1 MGLDIKGTRGLLYAN
16 QNGANFSR
24 TAMIGRQEL
33 HLNVAA
39 LARNL
44 RDFGFS
50 AAAKDAARLLSEER
64 GYAEPFLRVLGASEI
79 VSFDASDFEGAS
91 CIHDFNLPIDKTFSA
106 SFTVVLECGSLEHIF
121 NFPQAISNCMEMVQ
135 VGGTFIGITPANNFL
150 GHGFYQFSPEVF
162 FRIFSPDNGFELSRI
177 LAFESGRDEWY
188 EVMDPRVIGER
199 VTLINRRETYL
210 LVIAKRTAL
219 VPIFAN
225 SFQQSDYSAQW
236 RNGQARRTP
245 PRSATGWRS
254 HVPARIVLS
263 LQALHRWFPPRGGF
277 NTRYFKKVRI
287 P

>member
-1 MGLDIKGTRGLLYAN
+1 MGLDIKGTRALLYAKKE
-16 QNGANFSR
+16 GTDFSR

-39 LARNL
+39 LALNL
-44 RDFGFS
+44 RDFGFA
-50 AAAKDAARLLSEER
+50 AAAKDAAHLLSEER

-91 CIHDFNLPIDKTFSA
+91 CIHDFNQPIDRNFFE

-121 NFPQAISNCMEMVQ
+121 NFPQAISNCMEMVK
-135 VGGTFIGITPANNFL
+135 VGGTFVGITPTNNFL
-150 GHGFYQFSPEVF
+150 GHGFYQFSPELF
-162 FRIFSPDNGFELSRI
+162 FRIFSPNNGFELRQM
-177 LAFESGRDEWY
+177 LAYESGRDEWY
-188 EVMDPRVIGER
+188 DVMDPGVIGER

-210 LVIAKRTAL
+210 LVIAKRTAA

-225 SFQQSDYSAQW
+225 GIQQSDYSAQW
-236 RNGQARRTP
+236 RKGQARHAS
-245 PRSATGWRS
+245 PRSVAGWRS
-254 HVPARIVLS
+254 HVPARLILS

-277 NTRYFKKVRI
+277 NARYFKKVRI